1 MSAGRIKEGSYYEVE
16 ASFYDSE
23 GEPVLP
29 GTVHYQIFC
38 KTTNRAVRD
47 TTEVPIGTTV
57 TITALPADNA
67 ILSNRNPW
75 ERKQMVVIANMGTD
89 IQHLETIEW
98 IVDNLGGF
106 R

>member
-1 MSAGRIKEGSYYEVE
+1 
-16 ASFYDSE
+16 
-23 GEPVLP
+23 
-29 GTVHYQIFC
+29 
-38 KTTNRAVRD
+38 
-47 TTEVPIGTTV
+47 
-57 TITALPADNA
+57 
-67 ILSNRNPW
+67 LSNRNPW